1 MPRTAFVF
9 AGGGSFGAV
18 QVGMLHALVEHG
30 VNADFVVGSSV
41 GAINGAYF
49 AGNPTLDGVVRL
61 KELWLG
67 IRRSDVFPINWRTAA
82 GFLWRRDFLM
92 SSAGLRTLVDTHL
105 PYRQLEEARIHVH
118 IVATNLLSGAAVVLS
133 QGSPMPSL
141 RAAPSPR
148 PSRRWR

>member
-49 AGNPTLDGVVRL
+49 AGNPTLDGVVQL
-61 KELWLG
+61 KKLWLG
-67 IRRSDVFPINWRTAA
+67 IRRSDVFPDQLADRCGLSLASR
-82 GFLWRRDFLM
+82 LSHELRRIAHA
-92 SSAGLRTLVDTHL
+92 S
-105 PYRQLEEARIHVH
+105 
-118 IVATNLLSGAAVVLS
+118 
-133 QGSPMPSL
+133 
-141 RAAPSPR
+141 
-148 PSRRWR
+148 